1 MALTLNQIVGFETG
15 GLEEAS
21 ATNGSPDA
29 TEATIVNSG
38 GSERSLNLGTTTNTY
53 YEINPFSE
61 VSSAGND
68 HIFGFAYYF
77 ATGVTPSSAVDF
89 ALVRD
94 ESQNVILDLSL
105 QTDGTIDLN
114 DDNNT
119 TLATTSAI
127 SAATWGYIE
136 VYFQNVGSSASW
148 EFFHNGTSIGSGSS
162 GDFLSTGSIIS
173 EIRFITS
180 GNLDGNYYV
189 DDFYWLSGATAA
201 SDRLGSGF
209 HVRGFQSGAA
219 TTTADYDIVTGG
231 TGVTGNWANAGE
243 RPLNASNI
251 VSIDGTYA
259 ITYNDTNSGGAG
271 PGINSGSGSLPT
283 ANYEVVGAKWWWN
296 IDRTTGA
303 GRTHQTARGNTGDGA
318 TTDTGLNSVIDTTAI
333 NYFLIDNATATPVPL
348 VTEDF
353 VQGFGQTSTS
363 GQDTDCYE
371 QMAMIAWVT
380 EPTQPTL
387 SALSDGH
394 MGTQRSFHGPFE
406 KS

>member
-1 MALTLNQIVGFETG
+1 MALTLNLICGFETG
-15 GLEEAS
+15 GLEELS
-21 ATNGSPDA
+21 STTGTP
-29 TEATIVNSG
+29 TISSSVLNAG
-38 GSERSLNLGTTTNTY
+38 GSERSLIVGNGANLG
-53 YEINPFSE
+53 IVSLFSE
-61 VSSAGND
+61 VSSAGTD
-68 HIFGFAYYF
+68 HVLGFAFRTDNITRGGLYVE
-77 ATGVTPSSAVDF
+77 AQDPASANHCRINVNTSGKLELLDSSSTVRITGT
-89 ALVRD
+89 
-94 ESQNVILDLSL
+94 
-105 QTDGTIDLN
+105 
-114 DDNNT
+114 T
-119 TLATTSAI
+119 TLS
-127 SAATWGYIE
+127 SNTWYYVE
-136 VYFQNVGSSASW
+136 LYWQNSNTGNA
-148 EFFHNGTSIGSGSS
+148 ELFLNG
-162 GDFLSTGSIIS
+162 IS
-173 EIRFITS
+173 EGTASSQDFDTGAALDNIRIVSPNTA
-180 GNLDGNYYV
+180 DTVHY
-189 DDFYWLSGATAA
+189 DDIYWLSGATAA
-201 SDRLGSGF
+201 SDRLGHTF

-231 TGVTGNWANAGE
+231 TGVSGNWANAGE
-243 RPLNASNI
+243 RPLNASNL

-283 ANYEVVGAKWWWN
+283 ADYQVVGAKWWWN
-296 IDRTTGA
+296 IDRTSGA

-333 NYFLIDNATATPVPL
+333 NYFLVDEALDTPVPL

-371 QMAMIAWVT
+371 QMAMIAWVS

-394 MGTQRSFHGPFE
+394 MGQQNSFHGPFE